1 MVSSMLAW
9 SRSGQVS
16 KCQEDLERSKV
27 KVIKVKVIKVKVIK
41 DKSRLWSSLIV

>member
-1 MVSSMLAW
+1 MVSSMSAR

-27 KVIKVKVIKVKVIK
+27 KVIKVKVMKVKVIK
-41 DKSRLWSSLIV
+41 VKSRVCNR